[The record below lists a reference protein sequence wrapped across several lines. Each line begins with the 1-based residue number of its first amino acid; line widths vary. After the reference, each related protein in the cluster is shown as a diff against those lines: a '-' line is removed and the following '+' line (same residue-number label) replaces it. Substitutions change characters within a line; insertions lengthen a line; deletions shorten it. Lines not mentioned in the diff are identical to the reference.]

1 MRLSEHD
8 RLAIRSASAEVA
20 GPNARAYLFGSR
32 TRDDLLGGDIDVL
45 VELASTRS
53 THERLLVSVRTAA
66 RLQRLIGERKID
78 VVVADALTP
87 ETSLLRAAREQAMA
101 L

>member
-8 RLAIRSASAEVA
+8 RLAIQSAAAEVA
-20 GPNARAYLFGSR
+20 GSNAKAYLFGSR
-32 TRDDLLGGDIDVL
+32 TRDDLRGGDIDVL
-45 VELASTRS
+45 VELASPRS

-78 VVVADALTP
+78 VLAMFGPKA
-87 ETSLLRAAREQAMA
+87 SLPAHRHFA
-101 L
+101 